1 MKIPDRKSTLKQN
14 DDSLY
19 TDESLREL
27 FSEFDPRNEGMIDCA
42 TFKQLLNSMGL
53 FPVNS
58 GYFGLLW
65 EYGLTYKNSK

>member
-1 MKIPDRKSTLKQN
+1 MEIFNRKLTLKQT

-53 FPVNS
+53 FPVNND
-58 GYFGLLW
+58 YFGLF
-65 EYGLTYKNSK
+65 